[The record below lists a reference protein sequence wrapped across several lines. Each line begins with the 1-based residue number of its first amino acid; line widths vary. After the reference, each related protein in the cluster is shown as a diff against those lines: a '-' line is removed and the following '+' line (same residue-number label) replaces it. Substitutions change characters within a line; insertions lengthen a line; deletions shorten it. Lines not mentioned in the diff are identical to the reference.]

1 MDFRLFFH
9 TGYRLH
15 FSGKNRKSIYLYV
28 SDFKKMFH
36 PVANRGRVD
45 HVHRGT
51 VCIRWLYA
59 TCPFSDQT
67 CNYAHSKA
75 GQNIRTP
82 FA

>member
-1 MDFRLFFH
+1 MDFRLVFH

-36 PVANRGRVD
+36 PAANRAIKPG
-45 HVHRGT
+45 
-51 VCIRWLYA
+51 VCLRWLYA
-59 TCPFSDQT
+59 TCPFSALT